1 MVGTIITRGR
11 NSGLKCLS
19 TNLRSGVI
27 LFFNLFCFFCFFA
40 SLAERHKGIIG
51 RGHDLRLFVYRLSP
65 PVSLPLP
72 CYFSPN
78 REPVHTFI
86 LNEIFR
92 QETEM
97 SIAPKND
104 YWCEII
110 LLSRAW
116 EWQLLNPRPRG
127 GGGGYSWEFLVGVC
141 RPVLQILTQFQTH
154 KCNFPHPFSD

>member
-116 EWQLLNPRPRG
+116 EWQLLNPRPRRWG
-127 GGGGYSWEFLVGVC
+127 GDSWEFLVGVC

-154 KCNFPHPFSD
+154 KCDFPHPFSD